1 VSSSPV
7 DPKILARV
15 RALLAKAES
24 TDFPEEAEA
33 LTAKAHQLMARYAID
48 QVPHDTSG
56 RPELHRVAVES
67 PYPAAKFHLLGA
79 IARANRCE
87 AIWIKHEGVAT
98 VVGYAVDV
106 ATVELL
112 YTSLLVQATS
122 AMLAHGPR
130 ADVRGRSRTRAFR
143 HSFLLA
149 FAARIGQRLAEQT
162 AAEEEAA
169 AASGSGGSADG
180 AGGGS
185 GAALVPLL
193 QERADEVHR
202 AVDEAFPRLRQH
214 RVSVSSGDGLR
225 AGDAAAEQ
233 ADLGRG
239 RLVS

>member
-1 VSSSPV
+1 MSSSPV
-7 DPKILARV
+7 DPKVLGRV

-48 QVPHDTSG
+48 QVPHDTRG
-56 RPELHRVAVES
+56 GPGLHSVAIDA

-79 IARANRCE
+79 IAQANRCE
-87 AIWIKHEGVAT
+87 AIWSKHEGVAT
-98 VVGYAVDV
+98 VVGFPVDV

-112 YTSLLVQATS
+112 YTSLLVQATT

-130 ADVRGRSRTRAFR
+130 ADHRGRSRTRAFR

-149 FAARIGQRLAEQT
+149 FATRIGQRLAEQT
-162 AAEEEAA
+162 AAEERAA
-169 AASGSGGSADG
+169 AAAEPGT
-180 AGGGS
+180 
-185 GAALVPLL
+185 ALVPLL

-202 AVDEAFPRLRQH
+202 AVGDAFPRLRTH

-225 AGDAAAEQ
+225 AGNAAAEQ